1 MADGW
6 VLISGHGAGDKTF
19 KVNIDGLQ
27 LSHHT
32 RLMGRGRVLA
42 LDSGPAGGGLY
53 PLAAVGGAGG
63 AGRWPSYG
71 VIADRWPQPRRAELD
86 VTARLPSLIW
96 RALDDDPGAG
106 STRIQCGKA

>member
-1 MADGW
+1 MRYPAGARTDPKLHQKAGQWVTWQCLLCLPSLVADGW

-42 LDSGPAGGGLY
+42 LDPGRHGGGLY
-53 PLAAVGGAGG
+53 PLAALAAPAALA
-63 AGRWPSYG
+63 AGRATG
-71 VIADRWPQPRRAELD
+71 
-86 VTARLPSLIW
+86 
-96 RALDDDPGAG
+96 
-106 STRIQCGKA
+106 